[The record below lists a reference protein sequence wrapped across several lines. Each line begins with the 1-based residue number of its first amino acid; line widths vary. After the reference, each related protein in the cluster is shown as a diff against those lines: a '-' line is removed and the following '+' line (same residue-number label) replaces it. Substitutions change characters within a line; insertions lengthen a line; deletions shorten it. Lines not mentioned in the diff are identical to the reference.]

1 MIADGRDSDVLG
13 VIKNCYGEGMIDFN
27 ESLRRLVEEEY
38 IDQATAYAAAPN
50 PEELKMKLKGINIAG
65 GGIIG

>member
-1 MIADGRDSDVLG
+1 
-13 VIKNCYGEGMIDFN
+13 
-27 ESLRRLVEEEY
+27 VEEEY
-38 IDQATAYAAAPN
+38 IDQATAFAAAPN